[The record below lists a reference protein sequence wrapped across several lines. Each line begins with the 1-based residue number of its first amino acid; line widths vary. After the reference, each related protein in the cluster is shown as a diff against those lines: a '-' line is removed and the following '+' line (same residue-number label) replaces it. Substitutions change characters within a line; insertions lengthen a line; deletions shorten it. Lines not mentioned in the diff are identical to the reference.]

1 MQNKFKDILKGIRPI
16 TYLAIVIFLFG
27 SLVRLLGLSSYP
39 AGLNQDEAFSGYEA
53 YCLATTGADSFGYK
67 NPVYLTAWGSGMNA
81 LNSYLIAPLVKIFG
95 NHTLCIRL
103 PQAMIGCFSLLAIY
117 LLFKKL
123 MDEKSGLAAMFI
135 LAVMPWHIMKSR
147 WGLESNFAPE
157 FLLFGLCFFVY
168 GMEKPKYYIWSAI
181 MYGLSLYS
189 YATIW
194 PVVPVILLVQIIYAA
209 YYKKIRLD
217 KYSIISAGIVA
228 IFALPLVLFLLVNKD
243 ILPEIKTPILS
254 IPKLLYMRESEIS
267 FDGFFHKLQ
276 NLTSIILKQ
285 NDGLPWNAT
294 EPFGLFYKFSLLF
307 AGIGLIYMLF
317 IIIKNFRKKECSGTI
332 FLLINLL
339 VAIFLGCLIEV
350 NINRINSICIPI
362 ISCIIFGI
370 LACGKVIWKYS
381 IYILLGIY
389 FITFIQFGHYYVT
402 GYNDEIGFYFQAGI
416 QDAIKFA
423 VSQEGDIYLNN
434 VSYAKVLY
442 CSQTDPML
450 YRQTVQYTNYPS
462 AFLDVSSF
470 DRFHF
475 GYDATQLNPD
485 ATYIID
491 SSQKDA
497 YQGLGFD
504 IQEFQNFAV
513 AY

>member
-1 MQNKFKDILKGIRPI
+1 MQHKLEKIKTS
-16 TYLAIVIFLFG
+16 TYLVVIIFVLG
-27 SLVRLLGLSSYP
+27 SLIRLLGLSDYP

-67 NPVYLTAWGSGMNA
+67 NPVYLTVWGSGQSA
-81 LNSYLIAPLVKIFG
+81 LNSYLIAPFVKIFG
-95 NHTLCIRL
+95 NTTLCIRL
-103 PQAMIGCFSLLAIY
+103 PQAIVGCFALLAIY

-123 MDEKSGLAAMFI
+123 LNEKAGLIAMFI
-135 LAVMPWHIMKSR
+135 LAVMPWHIMESR
-147 WGLESNFAPE
+147 WGLDCNLAPE
-157 FLLFGLCFFVY
+157 LLLFGLCFFVY

-194 PVVPVILLVQIIYAA
+194 PIVPVILLAQIIYAA

-228 IFALPLVLFLLVNKD
+228 LFALPLLLFLLVNKG
-243 ILPEIKTPILS
+243 IIEEIKTPILS

-267 FDGFFHKLQ
+267 FHGFLQKMQ

-294 EPFGLFYKFSLLF
+294 DSFGLFYKFSLLF
-307 AGIGLIYMLF
+307 AGIGLIYMIY
-317 IIIKNFRKKECSGTI
+317 IIISNFRKKECNGTI
-332 FLLINLL
+332 FLAINLL

-362 ISCIIFGI
+362 IFCIILGI
-370 LACGKVIWKYS
+370 LACGKIIWKYS

-389 FITFIQFGHYYVT
+389 FISFIQFGHYYVT
-402 GYNDEIGFYFQAGI
+402 DYNKEIGFYFQAGI
-416 QDAIKFA
+416 QDAIEFA
-423 VSQEGDIYLNN
+423 VEQEGDIYLNN
-434 VSYAKVLY
+434 VSYTKVLY
-442 CSQTDPML
+442 CSQTDPKL

-475 GYDATQLNPD
+475 GYDINQVNAD

-491 SSQKDA
+491 ISQKDA
-497 YQGLGFD
+497 YQGLGFQ

>member
-1 MQNKFKDILKGIRPI
+1 MQHKFKKVKLS
-16 TYLAIVIFLFG
+16 TYLVVIIFVFG
-27 SLVRLLGLSSYP
+27 SLIRLLGLSDYP

-53 YCLATTGADSFGYK
+53 YCLATTGADSFEYK
-67 NPVYLTAWGSGMNA
+67 NPVYLTVWGSGQSA
-81 LNSYLIAPLVKIFG
+81 LNSYLIAPFVKIFG
-95 NHTLCIRL
+95 NTTLCIRL
-103 PQAMIGCFSLLAIY
+103 PQAIVGCFALLAIY

-123 MDEKSGLAAMFI
+123 LNEKAGLIAMFI
-135 LAVMPWHIMKSR
+135 LAVMPWHIMESR
-147 WGLESNFAPE
+147 WGLDCNLAPE

-194 PVVPVILLVQIIYAA
+194 PIVPVILLAQIIYAA

-228 IFALPLVLFLLVNKD
+228 LFALPLLLFLLVNKG
-243 ILPEIKTPILS
+243 IIEEIKTPILS

-267 FDGFFHKLQ
+267 FHGFLQKMQ

-294 EPFGLFYKFSLLF
+294 DSFGLFYKFSLLF
-307 AGIGLIYMLF
+307 AGIGLIYMVY
-317 IIIKNFRKKECSGTI
+317 IIVKNFRKKECNGTI
-332 FLLINLL
+332 FLAVNLL

-362 ISCIIFGI
+362 IFCIIFGI
-370 LACGKVIWKYS
+370 LACGKIVWKYS

-389 FITFIQFGHYYVT
+389 FISFIQFGHYYVT
-402 GYNDEIGFYFQAGI
+402 DYNKEIGFYFQAGI
-416 QDAIKFA
+416 QDAIEFA
-423 VSQEGDIYLNN
+423 VEQEGDIYLNN
-434 VSYAKVLY
+434 VSYTKVLY
-442 CSQTDPML
+442 CSQTDPKI

-475 GYDATQLNPD
+475 GYDVNQLNPD

-491 SSQKDA
+491 ISQKDA
-497 YQGLGFD
+497 YQGLGFQ
-504 IQEFQNFAV
+504 IQEFQNFVV